1 MNISI
6 EHVTKKIKDATVLKD
21 ICLEMKGGTVYG
33 LQGKNGSGKTMLMRA
48 ISGLIRPTSGRI
60 VINGEQLHKNISIPR
75 SIGLLL
81 ENPSLLPEYDA
92 SQNLKLLAKMQG
104 GVPEEE
110 IRQLIRDVGL
120 DDAGHKK
127 VEKYS
132 LGMKQRLGIAAAIL
146 GSPDII
152 LLDEPIN
159 AIDGEGVEEIRSLI
173 LSLKNEKRI
182 IIVACH
188 DKEEMNLLAD
198 EIVHLR
204 DGRIEGQENGVAD
217 AVRQVLNYYKVR
229 NPGTLLDHWLIMTA
243 GTQPYQPNTLH
254 SYKFPTIWLIMQAFM
269 LLVVNGYTSG
279 DLEEHGS
286 VMIVKSRSRA
296 GWWLSKCVWCM
307 FSTLLAYVIYY
318 IPMFLIFAWRGIPMK
333 MHLTK
338 RLVTTS
344 VEGFLNWKTADVCAV
359 VLFIP
364 VAVMMFLCL
373 LQMLLEVVWSPAV
386 AIILLLVI
394 QGISAYKQSV
404 FLWGNWGIPVRMLKT
419 PIGYIG
425 NLRCSIAG
433 IIVCIVIGTILFK
446 RRDLLFKE

>member
-6 EHVTKKIKDATVLKD
+6 EHMTKKIKDATVLKD

-204 DGRIEGQENGVAD
+204 DGRIEGQENGGA
-217 AVRQVLNYYKVR
+217 A
-229 NPGTLLDHWLIMTA
+229 
-243 GTQPYQPNTLH
+243 
-254 SYKFPTIWLIMQAFM
+254 
-269 LLVVNGYTSG
+269 
-279 DLEEHGS
+279 
-286 VMIVKSRSRA
+286 
-296 GWWLSKCVWCM
+296 
-307 FSTLLAYVIYY
+307 
-318 IPMFLIFAWRGIPMK
+318 
-333 MHLTK
+333 
-338 RLVTTS
+338 
-344 VEGFLNWKTADVCAV
+344 
-359 VLFIP
+359 
-364 VAVMMFLCL
+364 
-373 LQMLLEVVWSPAV
+373 
-386 AIILLLVI
+386 
-394 QGISAYKQSV
+394 
-404 FLWGNWGIPVRMLKT
+404 
-419 PIGYIG
+419 
-425 NLRCSIAG
+425 
-433 IIVCIVIGTILFK
+433 
-446 RRDLLFKE
+446 

>member
-6 EHVTKKIKDATVLKD
+6 EHVTKKIKNATVLKD

-120 DDAGHKK
+120 ENAGHKK

-204 DGRIEGQENGVAD
+204 DGRIEGQENGGA
-217 AVRQVLNYYKVR
+217 A
-229 NPGTLLDHWLIMTA
+229 
-243 GTQPYQPNTLH
+243 
-254 SYKFPTIWLIMQAFM
+254 
-269 LLVVNGYTSG
+269 
-279 DLEEHGS
+279 
-286 VMIVKSRSRA
+286 
-296 GWWLSKCVWCM
+296 
-307 FSTLLAYVIYY
+307 
-318 IPMFLIFAWRGIPMK
+318 
-333 MHLTK
+333 
-338 RLVTTS
+338 
-344 VEGFLNWKTADVCAV
+344 
-359 VLFIP
+359 
-364 VAVMMFLCL
+364 
-373 LQMLLEVVWSPAV
+373 
-386 AIILLLVI
+386 
-394 QGISAYKQSV
+394 
-404 FLWGNWGIPVRMLKT
+404 
-419 PIGYIG
+419 
-425 NLRCSIAG
+425 
-433 IIVCIVIGTILFK
+433 
-446 RRDLLFKE
+446 

>member
-6 EHVTKKIKDATVLKD
+6 EHVTKKIKNATVLKD

-120 DDAGHKK
+120 EDAGHKK

-146 GSPDII
+146 GSQDII

-204 DGRIEGQENGVAD
+204 DGRIEGQENGGA
-217 AVRQVLNYYKVR
+217 A
-229 NPGTLLDHWLIMTA
+229 
-243 GTQPYQPNTLH
+243 
-254 SYKFPTIWLIMQAFM
+254 
-269 LLVVNGYTSG
+269 
-279 DLEEHGS
+279 
-286 VMIVKSRSRA
+286 
-296 GWWLSKCVWCM
+296 
-307 FSTLLAYVIYY
+307 
-318 IPMFLIFAWRGIPMK
+318 
-333 MHLTK
+333 
-338 RLVTTS
+338 
-344 VEGFLNWKTADVCAV
+344 
-359 VLFIP
+359 
-364 VAVMMFLCL
+364 
-373 LQMLLEVVWSPAV
+373 
-386 AIILLLVI
+386 
-394 QGISAYKQSV
+394 
-404 FLWGNWGIPVRMLKT
+404 
-419 PIGYIG
+419 
-425 NLRCSIAG
+425 
-433 IIVCIVIGTILFK
+433 
-446 RRDLLFKE
+446 

>member
-6 EHVTKKIKDATVLKD
+6 EHVTKKIKDATVLKY

-204 DGRIEGQENGVAD
+204 DGRIEGQENGGA
-217 AVRQVLNYYKVR
+217 A
-229 NPGTLLDHWLIMTA
+229 
-243 GTQPYQPNTLH
+243 
-254 SYKFPTIWLIMQAFM
+254 
-269 LLVVNGYTSG
+269 
-279 DLEEHGS
+279 
-286 VMIVKSRSRA
+286 
-296 GWWLSKCVWCM
+296 
-307 FSTLLAYVIYY
+307 
-318 IPMFLIFAWRGIPMK
+318 
-333 MHLTK
+333 
-338 RLVTTS
+338 
-344 VEGFLNWKTADVCAV
+344 
-359 VLFIP
+359 
-364 VAVMMFLCL
+364 
-373 LQMLLEVVWSPAV
+373 
-386 AIILLLVI
+386 
-394 QGISAYKQSV
+394 
-404 FLWGNWGIPVRMLKT
+404 
-419 PIGYIG
+419 
-425 NLRCSIAG
+425 
-433 IIVCIVIGTILFK
+433 
-446 RRDLLFKE
+446 

>member
-6 EHVTKKIKDATVLKD
+6 EHVTKKIKNATVLKD

-92 SQNLKLLAKMQG
+92 FQNLKLLAKMQG

-110 IRQLIRDVGL
+110 IQQLIRDVGL
-120 DDAGHKK
+120 EDAGHKK

-204 DGRIEGQENGVAD
+204 DGRIEGQENGGA
-217 AVRQVLNYYKVR
+217 A
-229 NPGTLLDHWLIMTA
+229 
-243 GTQPYQPNTLH
+243 
-254 SYKFPTIWLIMQAFM
+254 
-269 LLVVNGYTSG
+269 
-279 DLEEHGS
+279 
-286 VMIVKSRSRA
+286 
-296 GWWLSKCVWCM
+296 
-307 FSTLLAYVIYY
+307 
-318 IPMFLIFAWRGIPMK
+318 
-333 MHLTK
+333 
-338 RLVTTS
+338 
-344 VEGFLNWKTADVCAV
+344 
-359 VLFIP
+359 
-364 VAVMMFLCL
+364 
-373 LQMLLEVVWSPAV
+373 
-386 AIILLLVI
+386 
-394 QGISAYKQSV
+394 
-404 FLWGNWGIPVRMLKT
+404 
-419 PIGYIG
+419 
-425 NLRCSIAG
+425 
-433 IIVCIVIGTILFK
+433 
-446 RRDLLFKE
+446 

>member
-6 EHVTKKIKDATVLKD
+6 EHVTKKIKNATVLKD

-104 GVPEEE
+104 VVPEEE

-120 DDAGHKK
+120 EDAGHKK

-204 DGRIEGQENGVAD
+204 DGRIEGQENGGA
-217 AVRQVLNYYKVR
+217 A
-229 NPGTLLDHWLIMTA
+229 
-243 GTQPYQPNTLH
+243 
-254 SYKFPTIWLIMQAFM
+254 
-269 LLVVNGYTSG
+269 
-279 DLEEHGS
+279 
-286 VMIVKSRSRA
+286 
-296 GWWLSKCVWCM
+296 
-307 FSTLLAYVIYY
+307 
-318 IPMFLIFAWRGIPMK
+318 
-333 MHLTK
+333 
-338 RLVTTS
+338 
-344 VEGFLNWKTADVCAV
+344 
-359 VLFIP
+359 
-364 VAVMMFLCL
+364 
-373 LQMLLEVVWSPAV
+373 
-386 AIILLLVI
+386 
-394 QGISAYKQSV
+394 
-404 FLWGNWGIPVRMLKT
+404 
-419 PIGYIG
+419 
-425 NLRCSIAG
+425 
-433 IIVCIVIGTILFK
+433 
-446 RRDLLFKE
+446 

>member
-204 DGRIEGQENGVAD
+204 DGRIEGQE
-217 AVRQVLNYYKVR
+217 
-229 NPGTLLDHWLIMTA
+229 
-243 GTQPYQPNTLH
+243 
-254 SYKFPTIWLIMQAFM
+254 
-269 LLVVNGYTSG
+269 
-279 DLEEHGS
+279 HGG
-286 VMIVKSRSRA
+286 A
-296 GWWLSKCVWCM
+296 
-307 FSTLLAYVIYY
+307 A
-318 IPMFLIFAWRGIPMK
+318 
-333 MHLTK
+333 
-338 RLVTTS
+338 
-344 VEGFLNWKTADVCAV
+344 
-359 VLFIP
+359 
-364 VAVMMFLCL
+364 
-373 LQMLLEVVWSPAV
+373 
-386 AIILLLVI
+386 
-394 QGISAYKQSV
+394 
-404 FLWGNWGIPVRMLKT
+404 
-419 PIGYIG
+419 
-425 NLRCSIAG
+425 
-433 IIVCIVIGTILFK
+433 
-446 RRDLLFKE
+446 

>member
-6 EHVTKKIKDATVLKD
+6 EHVTKKIKNATVLKD

-48 ISGLIRPTSGRI
+48 ISALIRPTSGRI

-120 DDAGHKK
+120 EDAGHKK

-204 DGRIEGQENGVAD
+204 DGRIEGQENGGA
-217 AVRQVLNYYKVR
+217 A
-229 NPGTLLDHWLIMTA
+229 
-243 GTQPYQPNTLH
+243 
-254 SYKFPTIWLIMQAFM
+254 
-269 LLVVNGYTSG
+269 
-279 DLEEHGS
+279 
-286 VMIVKSRSRA
+286 
-296 GWWLSKCVWCM
+296 
-307 FSTLLAYVIYY
+307 
-318 IPMFLIFAWRGIPMK
+318 
-333 MHLTK
+333 
-338 RLVTTS
+338 
-344 VEGFLNWKTADVCAV
+344 
-359 VLFIP
+359 
-364 VAVMMFLCL
+364 
-373 LQMLLEVVWSPAV
+373 
-386 AIILLLVI
+386 
-394 QGISAYKQSV
+394 
-404 FLWGNWGIPVRMLKT
+404 
-419 PIGYIG
+419 
-425 NLRCSIAG
+425 
-433 IIVCIVIGTILFK
+433 
-446 RRDLLFKE
+446 

>member
-6 EHVTKKIKDATVLKD
+6 EHVKKKIKDATVLKD

-204 DGRIEGQENGVAD
+204 DGRIEGQENGGA
-217 AVRQVLNYYKVR
+217 A
-229 NPGTLLDHWLIMTA
+229 
-243 GTQPYQPNTLH
+243 
-254 SYKFPTIWLIMQAFM
+254 
-269 LLVVNGYTSG
+269 
-279 DLEEHGS
+279 
-286 VMIVKSRSRA
+286 
-296 GWWLSKCVWCM
+296 
-307 FSTLLAYVIYY
+307 
-318 IPMFLIFAWRGIPMK
+318 
-333 MHLTK
+333 
-338 RLVTTS
+338 
-344 VEGFLNWKTADVCAV
+344 
-359 VLFIP
+359 
-364 VAVMMFLCL
+364 
-373 LQMLLEVVWSPAV
+373 
-386 AIILLLVI
+386 
-394 QGISAYKQSV
+394 
-404 FLWGNWGIPVRMLKT
+404 
-419 PIGYIG
+419 
-425 NLRCSIAG
+425 
-433 IIVCIVIGTILFK
+433 
-446 RRDLLFKE
+446 

>member
-204 DGRIEGQENGVAD
+204 DGRIE
-217 AVRQVLNYYKVR
+217 
-229 NPGTLLDHWLIMTA
+229 
-243 GTQPYQPNTLH
+243 
-254 SYKFPTIWLIMQAFM
+254 
-269 LLVVNGYTSG
+269 
-279 DLEEHGS
+279 
-286 VMIVKSRSRA
+286 
-296 GWWLSKCVWCM
+296 
-307 FSTLLAYVIYY
+307 
-318 IPMFLIFAWRGIPMK
+318 
-333 MHLTK
+333 
-338 RLVTTS
+338 
-344 VEGFLNWKTADVCAV
+344 
-359 VLFIP
+359 
-364 VAVMMFLCL
+364 
-373 LQMLLEVVWSPAV
+373 
-386 AIILLLVI
+386 
-394 QGISAYKQSV
+394 
-404 FLWGNWGIPVRMLKT
+404 
-419 PIGYIG
+419 
-425 NLRCSIAG
+425 
-433 IIVCIVIGTILFK
+433 
-446 RRDLLFKE
+446 

>member
-6 EHVTKKIKDATVLKD
+6 EHVTKKIKNATVLKD

-75 SIGLLL
+75 SVGLLL

-120 DDAGHKK
+120 EDAGHKK

-204 DGRIEGQENGVAD
+204 DGRIEGQENGGA
-217 AVRQVLNYYKVR
+217 A
-229 NPGTLLDHWLIMTA
+229 
-243 GTQPYQPNTLH
+243 
-254 SYKFPTIWLIMQAFM
+254 
-269 LLVVNGYTSG
+269 
-279 DLEEHGS
+279 
-286 VMIVKSRSRA
+286 
-296 GWWLSKCVWCM
+296 
-307 FSTLLAYVIYY
+307 
-318 IPMFLIFAWRGIPMK
+318 
-333 MHLTK
+333 
-338 RLVTTS
+338 
-344 VEGFLNWKTADVCAV
+344 
-359 VLFIP
+359 
-364 VAVMMFLCL
+364 
-373 LQMLLEVVWSPAV
+373 
-386 AIILLLVI
+386 
-394 QGISAYKQSV
+394 
-404 FLWGNWGIPVRMLKT
+404 
-419 PIGYIG
+419 
-425 NLRCSIAG
+425 
-433 IIVCIVIGTILFK
+433 
-446 RRDLLFKE
+446 

>member
-6 EHVTKKIKDATVLKD
+6 EHVTKKIKNATVLKD

-159 AIDGEGVEEIRSLI
+159 AIDGEGEEEIRSLI

-204 DGRIEGQENGVAD
+204 DGRIEGQENGGA
-217 AVRQVLNYYKVR
+217 A
-229 NPGTLLDHWLIMTA
+229 
-243 GTQPYQPNTLH
+243 
-254 SYKFPTIWLIMQAFM
+254 
-269 LLVVNGYTSG
+269 
-279 DLEEHGS
+279 
-286 VMIVKSRSRA
+286 
-296 GWWLSKCVWCM
+296 
-307 FSTLLAYVIYY
+307 
-318 IPMFLIFAWRGIPMK
+318 
-333 MHLTK
+333 
-338 RLVTTS
+338 
-344 VEGFLNWKTADVCAV
+344 
-359 VLFIP
+359 
-364 VAVMMFLCL
+364 
-373 LQMLLEVVWSPAV
+373 
-386 AIILLLVI
+386 
-394 QGISAYKQSV
+394 
-404 FLWGNWGIPVRMLKT
+404 
-419 PIGYIG
+419 
-425 NLRCSIAG
+425 
-433 IIVCIVIGTILFK
+433 
-446 RRDLLFKE
+446 

>member
-48 ISGLIRPTSGRI
+48 ISGTGSVPTSGRI

-104 GVPEEE
+104 GVPEDE

-120 DDAGHKK
+120 EDAGHKK

-204 DGRIEGQENGVAD
+204 DGRIEGQENGGA
-217 AVRQVLNYYKVR
+217 A
-229 NPGTLLDHWLIMTA
+229 
-243 GTQPYQPNTLH
+243 
-254 SYKFPTIWLIMQAFM
+254 
-269 LLVVNGYTSG
+269 
-279 DLEEHGS
+279 
-286 VMIVKSRSRA
+286 
-296 GWWLSKCVWCM
+296 
-307 FSTLLAYVIYY
+307 
-318 IPMFLIFAWRGIPMK
+318 
-333 MHLTK
+333 
-338 RLVTTS
+338 
-344 VEGFLNWKTADVCAV
+344 
-359 VLFIP
+359 
-364 VAVMMFLCL
+364 
-373 LQMLLEVVWSPAV
+373 
-386 AIILLLVI
+386 
-394 QGISAYKQSV
+394 
-404 FLWGNWGIPVRMLKT
+404 
-419 PIGYIG
+419 
-425 NLRCSIAG
+425 
-433 IIVCIVIGTILFK
+433 
-446 RRDLLFKE
+446 

>member
-127 VEKYS
+127 VDKYS

-204 DGRIEGQENGVAD
+204 DGRIEGQENGGA
-217 AVRQVLNYYKVR
+217 A
-229 NPGTLLDHWLIMTA
+229 
-243 GTQPYQPNTLH
+243 
-254 SYKFPTIWLIMQAFM
+254 
-269 LLVVNGYTSG
+269 
-279 DLEEHGS
+279 
-286 VMIVKSRSRA
+286 
-296 GWWLSKCVWCM
+296 
-307 FSTLLAYVIYY
+307 
-318 IPMFLIFAWRGIPMK
+318 
-333 MHLTK
+333 
-338 RLVTTS
+338 
-344 VEGFLNWKTADVCAV
+344 
-359 VLFIP
+359 
-364 VAVMMFLCL
+364 
-373 LQMLLEVVWSPAV
+373 
-386 AIILLLVI
+386 
-394 QGISAYKQSV
+394 
-404 FLWGNWGIPVRMLKT
+404 
-419 PIGYIG
+419 
-425 NLRCSIAG
+425 
-433 IIVCIVIGTILFK
+433 
-446 RRDLLFKE
+446 

>member
-120 DDAGHKK
+120 EYAGHKK

-204 DGRIEGQENGVAD
+204 DGRIEGQENGGA
-217 AVRQVLNYYKVR
+217 A
-229 NPGTLLDHWLIMTA
+229 
-243 GTQPYQPNTLH
+243 
-254 SYKFPTIWLIMQAFM
+254 
-269 LLVVNGYTSG
+269 
-279 DLEEHGS
+279 
-286 VMIVKSRSRA
+286 
-296 GWWLSKCVWCM
+296 
-307 FSTLLAYVIYY
+307 
-318 IPMFLIFAWRGIPMK
+318 
-333 MHLTK
+333 
-338 RLVTTS
+338 
-344 VEGFLNWKTADVCAV
+344 
-359 VLFIP
+359 
-364 VAVMMFLCL
+364 
-373 LQMLLEVVWSPAV
+373 
-386 AIILLLVI
+386 
-394 QGISAYKQSV
+394 
-404 FLWGNWGIPVRMLKT
+404 
-419 PIGYIG
+419 
-425 NLRCSIAG
+425 
-433 IIVCIVIGTILFK
+433 
-446 RRDLLFKE
+446 

>member
-92 SQNLKLLAKMQG
+92 SQNLKRLAKMQG

-120 DDAGHKK
+120 EDAGHKK

-204 DGRIEGQENGVAD
+204 DGRIEGQENGGA
-217 AVRQVLNYYKVR
+217 A
-229 NPGTLLDHWLIMTA
+229 
-243 GTQPYQPNTLH
+243 
-254 SYKFPTIWLIMQAFM
+254 
-269 LLVVNGYTSG
+269 
-279 DLEEHGS
+279 
-286 VMIVKSRSRA
+286 
-296 GWWLSKCVWCM
+296 
-307 FSTLLAYVIYY
+307 
-318 IPMFLIFAWRGIPMK
+318 
-333 MHLTK
+333 
-338 RLVTTS
+338 
-344 VEGFLNWKTADVCAV
+344 
-359 VLFIP
+359 
-364 VAVMMFLCL
+364 
-373 LQMLLEVVWSPAV
+373 
-386 AIILLLVI
+386 
-394 QGISAYKQSV
+394 
-404 FLWGNWGIPVRMLKT
+404 
-419 PIGYIG
+419 
-425 NLRCSIAG
+425 
-433 IIVCIVIGTILFK
+433 
-446 RRDLLFKE
+446 

>member
-48 ISGLIRPTSGRI
+48 ISGLIRPTRGRI
-60 VINGEQLHKNISIPR
+60 VITGEQLHKNISIPR

-204 DGRIEGQENGVAD
+204 DGRIEGQENGGA
-217 AVRQVLNYYKVR
+217 A
-229 NPGTLLDHWLIMTA
+229 
-243 GTQPYQPNTLH
+243 
-254 SYKFPTIWLIMQAFM
+254 
-269 LLVVNGYTSG
+269 
-279 DLEEHGS
+279 
-286 VMIVKSRSRA
+286 
-296 GWWLSKCVWCM
+296 
-307 FSTLLAYVIYY
+307 
-318 IPMFLIFAWRGIPMK
+318 
-333 MHLTK
+333 
-338 RLVTTS
+338 
-344 VEGFLNWKTADVCAV
+344 
-359 VLFIP
+359 
-364 VAVMMFLCL
+364 
-373 LQMLLEVVWSPAV
+373 
-386 AIILLLVI
+386 
-394 QGISAYKQSV
+394 
-404 FLWGNWGIPVRMLKT
+404 
-419 PIGYIG
+419 
-425 NLRCSIAG
+425 
-433 IIVCIVIGTILFK
+433 
-446 RRDLLFKE
+446 

>member
-6 EHVTKKIKDATVLKD
+6 EHVTKKIKNATVLKD

-104 GVPEEE
+104 GVPGEE

-120 DDAGHKK
+120 EDAGHKK

-204 DGRIEGQENGVAD
+204 DGRIEGQENGGA
-217 AVRQVLNYYKVR
+217 A
-229 NPGTLLDHWLIMTA
+229 
-243 GTQPYQPNTLH
+243 
-254 SYKFPTIWLIMQAFM
+254 
-269 LLVVNGYTSG
+269 
-279 DLEEHGS
+279 
-286 VMIVKSRSRA
+286 
-296 GWWLSKCVWCM
+296 
-307 FSTLLAYVIYY
+307 
-318 IPMFLIFAWRGIPMK
+318 
-333 MHLTK
+333 
-338 RLVTTS
+338 
-344 VEGFLNWKTADVCAV
+344 
-359 VLFIP
+359 
-364 VAVMMFLCL
+364 
-373 LQMLLEVVWSPAV
+373 
-386 AIILLLVI
+386 
-394 QGISAYKQSV
+394 
-404 FLWGNWGIPVRMLKT
+404 
-419 PIGYIG
+419 
-425 NLRCSIAG
+425 
-433 IIVCIVIGTILFK
+433 
-446 RRDLLFKE
+446 

>member
-33 LQGKNGSGKTMLMRA
+33 LQGKNGSGKTM
-48 ISGLIRPTSGRI
+48 LIRPTSGRI

-104 GVPEEE
+104 GVPEDE

-120 DDAGHKK
+120 EDAGHKK

-204 DGRIEGQENGVAD
+204 DGRIEGQENGGA
-217 AVRQVLNYYKVR
+217 A
-229 NPGTLLDHWLIMTA
+229 
-243 GTQPYQPNTLH
+243 
-254 SYKFPTIWLIMQAFM
+254 
-269 LLVVNGYTSG
+269 
-279 DLEEHGS
+279 
-286 VMIVKSRSRA
+286 
-296 GWWLSKCVWCM
+296 
-307 FSTLLAYVIYY
+307 
-318 IPMFLIFAWRGIPMK
+318 
-333 MHLTK
+333 
-338 RLVTTS
+338 
-344 VEGFLNWKTADVCAV
+344 
-359 VLFIP
+359 
-364 VAVMMFLCL
+364 
-373 LQMLLEVVWSPAV
+373 
-386 AIILLLVI
+386 
-394 QGISAYKQSV
+394 
-404 FLWGNWGIPVRMLKT
+404 
-419 PIGYIG
+419 
-425 NLRCSIAG
+425 
-433 IIVCIVIGTILFK
+433 
-446 RRDLLFKE
+446 

>member
-120 DDAGHKK
+120 EDAGHKK

-173 LSLKNEKRI
+173 LSLKNENRI

-204 DGRIEGQENGVAD
+204 DGRIEGQENGGA
-217 AVRQVLNYYKVR
+217 A
-229 NPGTLLDHWLIMTA
+229 
-243 GTQPYQPNTLH
+243 
-254 SYKFPTIWLIMQAFM
+254 
-269 LLVVNGYTSG
+269 
-279 DLEEHGS
+279 
-286 VMIVKSRSRA
+286 
-296 GWWLSKCVWCM
+296 
-307 FSTLLAYVIYY
+307 
-318 IPMFLIFAWRGIPMK
+318 
-333 MHLTK
+333 
-338 RLVTTS
+338 
-344 VEGFLNWKTADVCAV
+344 
-359 VLFIP
+359 
-364 VAVMMFLCL
+364 
-373 LQMLLEVVWSPAV
+373 
-386 AIILLLVI
+386 
-394 QGISAYKQSV
+394 
-404 FLWGNWGIPVRMLKT
+404 
-419 PIGYIG
+419 
-425 NLRCSIAG
+425 
-433 IIVCIVIGTILFK
+433 
-446 RRDLLFKE
+446 

>member
-104 GVPEEE
+104 GVPEDE

-120 DDAGHKK
+120 EDAGHKK
-127 VEKYS
+127 VEKYY

-204 DGRIEGQENGVAD
+204 DGRIEGQENGGA
-217 AVRQVLNYYKVR
+217 A
-229 NPGTLLDHWLIMTA
+229 
-243 GTQPYQPNTLH
+243 
-254 SYKFPTIWLIMQAFM
+254 
-269 LLVVNGYTSG
+269 
-279 DLEEHGS
+279 
-286 VMIVKSRSRA
+286 
-296 GWWLSKCVWCM
+296 
-307 FSTLLAYVIYY
+307 
-318 IPMFLIFAWRGIPMK
+318 
-333 MHLTK
+333 
-338 RLVTTS
+338 
-344 VEGFLNWKTADVCAV
+344 
-359 VLFIP
+359 
-364 VAVMMFLCL
+364 
-373 LQMLLEVVWSPAV
+373 
-386 AIILLLVI
+386 
-394 QGISAYKQSV
+394 
-404 FLWGNWGIPVRMLKT
+404 
-419 PIGYIG
+419 
-425 NLRCSIAG
+425 
-433 IIVCIVIGTILFK
+433 
-446 RRDLLFKE
+446 

>member
-146 GSPDII
+146 WSPDII

-204 DGRIEGQENGVAD
+204 DGRIEGQENGGA
-217 AVRQVLNYYKVR
+217 A
-229 NPGTLLDHWLIMTA
+229 
-243 GTQPYQPNTLH
+243 
-254 SYKFPTIWLIMQAFM
+254 
-269 LLVVNGYTSG
+269 
-279 DLEEHGS
+279 
-286 VMIVKSRSRA
+286 
-296 GWWLSKCVWCM
+296 
-307 FSTLLAYVIYY
+307 
-318 IPMFLIFAWRGIPMK
+318 
-333 MHLTK
+333 
-338 RLVTTS
+338 
-344 VEGFLNWKTADVCAV
+344 
-359 VLFIP
+359 
-364 VAVMMFLCL
+364 
-373 LQMLLEVVWSPAV
+373 
-386 AIILLLVI
+386 
-394 QGISAYKQSV
+394 
-404 FLWGNWGIPVRMLKT
+404 
-419 PIGYIG
+419 
-425 NLRCSIAG
+425 
-433 IIVCIVIGTILFK
+433 
-446 RRDLLFKE
+446 

>member
-1 MNISI
+1 MAFK
-6 EHVTKKIKDATVLKD
+6 VRTAPA
-21 ICLEMKGGTVYG
+21 
-33 LQGKNGSGKTMLMRA
+33 RA

-92 SQNLKLLAKMQG
+92 FQNLKLLAKMQG

-120 DDAGHKK
+120 EDAGHKK

-204 DGRIEGQENGVAD
+204 DGRIEGQENGGA
-217 AVRQVLNYYKVR
+217 A
-229 NPGTLLDHWLIMTA
+229 
-243 GTQPYQPNTLH
+243 
-254 SYKFPTIWLIMQAFM
+254 
-269 LLVVNGYTSG
+269 
-279 DLEEHGS
+279 
-286 VMIVKSRSRA
+286 
-296 GWWLSKCVWCM
+296 
-307 FSTLLAYVIYY
+307 
-318 IPMFLIFAWRGIPMK
+318 
-333 MHLTK
+333 
-338 RLVTTS
+338 
-344 VEGFLNWKTADVCAV
+344 
-359 VLFIP
+359 
-364 VAVMMFLCL
+364 
-373 LQMLLEVVWSPAV
+373 
-386 AIILLLVI
+386 
-394 QGISAYKQSV
+394 
-404 FLWGNWGIPVRMLKT
+404 
-419 PIGYIG
+419 
-425 NLRCSIAG
+425 
-433 IIVCIVIGTILFK
+433 
-446 RRDLLFKE
+446 

>member
-6 EHVTKKIKDATVLKD
+6 EHVTKKLKDATVLKD

-104 GVPEEE
+104 GVPEDE

-120 DDAGHKK
+120 EDAGHKK

-204 DGRIEGQENGVAD
+204 DGRIEGQENGGA
-217 AVRQVLNYYKVR
+217 A
-229 NPGTLLDHWLIMTA
+229 
-243 GTQPYQPNTLH
+243 
-254 SYKFPTIWLIMQAFM
+254 
-269 LLVVNGYTSG
+269 
-279 DLEEHGS
+279 
-286 VMIVKSRSRA
+286 
-296 GWWLSKCVWCM
+296 
-307 FSTLLAYVIYY
+307 
-318 IPMFLIFAWRGIPMK
+318 
-333 MHLTK
+333 
-338 RLVTTS
+338 
-344 VEGFLNWKTADVCAV
+344 
-359 VLFIP
+359 
-364 VAVMMFLCL
+364 
-373 LQMLLEVVWSPAV
+373 
-386 AIILLLVI
+386 
-394 QGISAYKQSV
+394 
-404 FLWGNWGIPVRMLKT
+404 
-419 PIGYIG
+419 
-425 NLRCSIAG
+425 
-433 IIVCIVIGTILFK
+433 
-446 RRDLLFKE
+446 

>member
-48 ISGLIRPTSGRI
+48 ISGLIRPTGGRI

-92 SQNLKLLAKMQG
+92 FQNLKLLAKMQG

-120 DDAGHKK
+120 EDAGHKK

-204 DGRIEGQENGVAD
+204 DGRIEGQENGGA
-217 AVRQVLNYYKVR
+217 A
-229 NPGTLLDHWLIMTA
+229 
-243 GTQPYQPNTLH
+243 
-254 SYKFPTIWLIMQAFM
+254 
-269 LLVVNGYTSG
+269 
-279 DLEEHGS
+279 
-286 VMIVKSRSRA
+286 
-296 GWWLSKCVWCM
+296 
-307 FSTLLAYVIYY
+307 
-318 IPMFLIFAWRGIPMK
+318 
-333 MHLTK
+333 
-338 RLVTTS
+338 
-344 VEGFLNWKTADVCAV
+344 
-359 VLFIP
+359 
-364 VAVMMFLCL
+364 
-373 LQMLLEVVWSPAV
+373 
-386 AIILLLVI
+386 
-394 QGISAYKQSV
+394 
-404 FLWGNWGIPVRMLKT
+404 
-419 PIGYIG
+419 
-425 NLRCSIAG
+425 
-433 IIVCIVIGTILFK
+433 
-446 RRDLLFKE
+446 

>member
-33 LQGKNGSGKTMLMRA
+33 FQGKNGSGKTMLMRA

-120 DDAGHKK
+120 EDAGHKK

-204 DGRIEGQENGVAD
+204 DGRIEGQENGGA
-217 AVRQVLNYYKVR
+217 A
-229 NPGTLLDHWLIMTA
+229 
-243 GTQPYQPNTLH
+243 
-254 SYKFPTIWLIMQAFM
+254 
-269 LLVVNGYTSG
+269 
-279 DLEEHGS
+279 
-286 VMIVKSRSRA
+286 
-296 GWWLSKCVWCM
+296 
-307 FSTLLAYVIYY
+307 
-318 IPMFLIFAWRGIPMK
+318 
-333 MHLTK
+333 
-338 RLVTTS
+338 
-344 VEGFLNWKTADVCAV
+344 
-359 VLFIP
+359 
-364 VAVMMFLCL
+364 
-373 LQMLLEVVWSPAV
+373 
-386 AIILLLVI
+386 
-394 QGISAYKQSV
+394 
-404 FLWGNWGIPVRMLKT
+404 
-419 PIGYIG
+419 
-425 NLRCSIAG
+425 
-433 IIVCIVIGTILFK
+433 
-446 RRDLLFKE
+446 

>member
-146 GSPDII
+146 GRPDII
-152 LLDEPIN
+152 LLDEPVN

-204 DGRIEGQENGVAD
+204 DGRIEGQENGGA
-217 AVRQVLNYYKVR
+217 A
-229 NPGTLLDHWLIMTA
+229 
-243 GTQPYQPNTLH
+243 
-254 SYKFPTIWLIMQAFM
+254 
-269 LLVVNGYTSG
+269 
-279 DLEEHGS
+279 
-286 VMIVKSRSRA
+286 
-296 GWWLSKCVWCM
+296 
-307 FSTLLAYVIYY
+307 
-318 IPMFLIFAWRGIPMK
+318 
-333 MHLTK
+333 
-338 RLVTTS
+338 
-344 VEGFLNWKTADVCAV
+344 
-359 VLFIP
+359 
-364 VAVMMFLCL
+364 
-373 LQMLLEVVWSPAV
+373 
-386 AIILLLVI
+386 
-394 QGISAYKQSV
+394 
-404 FLWGNWGIPVRMLKT
+404 
-419 PIGYIG
+419 
-425 NLRCSIAG
+425 
-433 IIVCIVIGTILFK
+433 
-446 RRDLLFKE
+446 

>member
-120 DDAGHKK
+120 EDAGHKK

-198 EIVHLR
+198 EIVYLR
-204 DGRIEGQENGVAD
+204 DGRIEGQENGGA
-217 AVRQVLNYYKVR
+217 A
-229 NPGTLLDHWLIMTA
+229 
-243 GTQPYQPNTLH
+243 
-254 SYKFPTIWLIMQAFM
+254 
-269 LLVVNGYTSG
+269 
-279 DLEEHGS
+279 
-286 VMIVKSRSRA
+286 
-296 GWWLSKCVWCM
+296 
-307 FSTLLAYVIYY
+307 
-318 IPMFLIFAWRGIPMK
+318 
-333 MHLTK
+333 
-338 RLVTTS
+338 
-344 VEGFLNWKTADVCAV
+344 
-359 VLFIP
+359 
-364 VAVMMFLCL
+364 
-373 LQMLLEVVWSPAV
+373 
-386 AIILLLVI
+386 
-394 QGISAYKQSV
+394 
-404 FLWGNWGIPVRMLKT
+404 
-419 PIGYIG
+419 
-425 NLRCSIAG
+425 
-433 IIVCIVIGTILFK
+433 
-446 RRDLLFKE
+446 

>member
-1 MNISI
+1 M
-6 EHVTKKIKDATVLKD
+6 TKKIKDATVLKD

-204 DGRIEGQENGVAD
+204 DGRIEGQENEVWKD
-217 AVRQVLNYYKVR
+217 VEVRSALWYRQTFWILPASAAAWSGR
-229 NPGTLLDHWLIMTA
+229 CRETGAELL
-243 GTQPYQPNTLH
+243 
-254 SYKFPTIWLIMQAFM
+254 
-269 LLVVNGYTSG
+269 
-279 DLEEHGS
+279 
-286 VMIVKSRSRA
+286 
-296 GWWLSKCVWCM
+296 
-307 FSTLLAYVIYY
+307 
-318 IPMFLIFAWRGIPMK
+318 
-333 MHLTK
+333 
-338 RLVTTS
+338 
-344 VEGFLNWKTADVCAV
+344 
-359 VLFIP
+359 
-364 VAVMMFLCL
+364 
-373 LQMLLEVVWSPAV
+373 
-386 AIILLLVI
+386 
-394 QGISAYKQSV
+394 
-404 FLWGNWGIPVRMLKT
+404 
-419 PIGYIG
+419 
-425 NLRCSIAG
+425 
-433 IIVCIVIGTILFK
+433 
-446 RRDLLFKE
+446 

>member
-6 EHVTKKIKDATVLKD
+6 EHVTKKIKNATVLKD

-120 DDAGHKK
+120 EDAGHKK

-152 LLDEPIN
+152 LLDQPIN

-204 DGRIEGQENGVAD
+204 DGRIEGQENGGA
-217 AVRQVLNYYKVR
+217 A
-229 NPGTLLDHWLIMTA
+229 
-243 GTQPYQPNTLH
+243 
-254 SYKFPTIWLIMQAFM
+254 
-269 LLVVNGYTSG
+269 
-279 DLEEHGS
+279 
-286 VMIVKSRSRA
+286 
-296 GWWLSKCVWCM
+296 
-307 FSTLLAYVIYY
+307 
-318 IPMFLIFAWRGIPMK
+318 
-333 MHLTK
+333 
-338 RLVTTS
+338 
-344 VEGFLNWKTADVCAV
+344 
-359 VLFIP
+359 
-364 VAVMMFLCL
+364 
-373 LQMLLEVVWSPAV
+373 
-386 AIILLLVI
+386 
-394 QGISAYKQSV
+394 
-404 FLWGNWGIPVRMLKT
+404 
-419 PIGYIG
+419 
-425 NLRCSIAG
+425 
-433 IIVCIVIGTILFK
+433 
-446 RRDLLFKE
+446 

>member
-33 LQGKNGSGKTMLMRA
+33 LQGKNGSGKTMLLRA

-120 DDAGHKK
+120 EDAGHKK

-204 DGRIEGQENGVAD
+204 DGRIEGQENGGA
-217 AVRQVLNYYKVR
+217 A
-229 NPGTLLDHWLIMTA
+229 
-243 GTQPYQPNTLH
+243 
-254 SYKFPTIWLIMQAFM
+254 
-269 LLVVNGYTSG
+269 
-279 DLEEHGS
+279 
-286 VMIVKSRSRA
+286 
-296 GWWLSKCVWCM
+296 
-307 FSTLLAYVIYY
+307 
-318 IPMFLIFAWRGIPMK
+318 
-333 MHLTK
+333 
-338 RLVTTS
+338 
-344 VEGFLNWKTADVCAV
+344 
-359 VLFIP
+359 
-364 VAVMMFLCL
+364 
-373 LQMLLEVVWSPAV
+373 
-386 AIILLLVI
+386 
-394 QGISAYKQSV
+394 
-404 FLWGNWGIPVRMLKT
+404 
-419 PIGYIG
+419 
-425 NLRCSIAG
+425 
-433 IIVCIVIGTILFK
+433 
-446 RRDLLFKE
+446 

>member
-104 GVPEEE
+104 GVPEDE

-120 DDAGHKK
+120 EDAGHKK

-188 DKEEMNLLAD
+188 DREEMNLLAD

-204 DGRIEGQENGVAD
+204 DGRIEGQENGGA
-217 AVRQVLNYYKVR
+217 A
-229 NPGTLLDHWLIMTA
+229 
-243 GTQPYQPNTLH
+243 
-254 SYKFPTIWLIMQAFM
+254 
-269 LLVVNGYTSG
+269 
-279 DLEEHGS
+279 
-286 VMIVKSRSRA
+286 
-296 GWWLSKCVWCM
+296 
-307 FSTLLAYVIYY
+307 
-318 IPMFLIFAWRGIPMK
+318 
-333 MHLTK
+333 
-338 RLVTTS
+338 
-344 VEGFLNWKTADVCAV
+344 
-359 VLFIP
+359 
-364 VAVMMFLCL
+364 
-373 LQMLLEVVWSPAV
+373 
-386 AIILLLVI
+386 
-394 QGISAYKQSV
+394 
-404 FLWGNWGIPVRMLKT
+404 
-419 PIGYIG
+419 
-425 NLRCSIAG
+425 
-433 IIVCIVIGTILFK
+433 
-446 RRDLLFKE
+446 

>member
-120 DDAGHKK
+120 EDAGHKK

-204 DGRIEGQENGVAD
+204 NGRIEGQENGGA
-217 AVRQVLNYYKVR
+217 A
-229 NPGTLLDHWLIMTA
+229 
-243 GTQPYQPNTLH
+243 
-254 SYKFPTIWLIMQAFM
+254 
-269 LLVVNGYTSG
+269 
-279 DLEEHGS
+279 
-286 VMIVKSRSRA
+286 
-296 GWWLSKCVWCM
+296 
-307 FSTLLAYVIYY
+307 
-318 IPMFLIFAWRGIPMK
+318 
-333 MHLTK
+333 
-338 RLVTTS
+338 
-344 VEGFLNWKTADVCAV
+344 
-359 VLFIP
+359 
-364 VAVMMFLCL
+364 
-373 LQMLLEVVWSPAV
+373 
-386 AIILLLVI
+386 
-394 QGISAYKQSV
+394 
-404 FLWGNWGIPVRMLKT
+404 
-419 PIGYIG
+419 
-425 NLRCSIAG
+425 
-433 IIVCIVIGTILFK
+433 
-446 RRDLLFKE
+446 

>member
-1 MNISI
+1 MLKI
-6 EHVTKKIKDATVLKD
+6 EDLRFSYSRRSAPVLNGVD
-21 ICLEMKGGTVYG
+21 LELRDGEIGI
-33 LQGKNGSGKTMLMRA
+33 LLGKNGSGKTMLMRA

-204 DGRIEGQENGVAD
+204 DGRIEGQENGGA
-217 AVRQVLNYYKVR
+217 A
-229 NPGTLLDHWLIMTA
+229 
-243 GTQPYQPNTLH
+243 
-254 SYKFPTIWLIMQAFM
+254 
-269 LLVVNGYTSG
+269 
-279 DLEEHGS
+279 
-286 VMIVKSRSRA
+286 
-296 GWWLSKCVWCM
+296 
-307 FSTLLAYVIYY
+307 
-318 IPMFLIFAWRGIPMK
+318 
-333 MHLTK
+333 
-338 RLVTTS
+338 
-344 VEGFLNWKTADVCAV
+344 
-359 VLFIP
+359 
-364 VAVMMFLCL
+364 
-373 LQMLLEVVWSPAV
+373 
-386 AIILLLVI
+386 
-394 QGISAYKQSV
+394 
-404 FLWGNWGIPVRMLKT
+404 
-419 PIGYIG
+419 
-425 NLRCSIAG
+425 
-433 IIVCIVIGTILFK
+433 
-446 RRDLLFKE
+446 

>member
-48 ISGLIRPTSGRI
+48 ISRLIRPTSGRI

-204 DGRIEGQENGVAD
+204 DGRIEGQENGGA
-217 AVRQVLNYYKVR
+217 A
-229 NPGTLLDHWLIMTA
+229 
-243 GTQPYQPNTLH
+243 
-254 SYKFPTIWLIMQAFM
+254 
-269 LLVVNGYTSG
+269 
-279 DLEEHGS
+279 
-286 VMIVKSRSRA
+286 
-296 GWWLSKCVWCM
+296 
-307 FSTLLAYVIYY
+307 
-318 IPMFLIFAWRGIPMK
+318 
-333 MHLTK
+333 
-338 RLVTTS
+338 
-344 VEGFLNWKTADVCAV
+344 
-359 VLFIP
+359 
-364 VAVMMFLCL
+364 
-373 LQMLLEVVWSPAV
+373 
-386 AIILLLVI
+386 
-394 QGISAYKQSV
+394 
-404 FLWGNWGIPVRMLKT
+404 
-419 PIGYIG
+419 
-425 NLRCSIAG
+425 
-433 IIVCIVIGTILFK
+433 
-446 RRDLLFKE
+446 